1 MSASPAPAMEN
12 VAARPDIR
20 EKVTGHARYTVDKQ
34 PRGMVWARYLR
45 FPYGAGRIAGFN
57 IDAARAVP
65 GVLEVSVRADHPP
78 RCAGDVIGEM
88 VAESPAALDD
98 GLAALRLQ
106 CRPGQPTTN
115 PDDAHAGVPPPNDEE
130 AATLKS
136 IFADATVT
144 VEAEYRTA
152 VQTHSCFEP
161 HAVTAIPQDNGDLE
175 VAVSTQSLMSCQEQ
189 SARAADLPASRVR
202 VKAEYVGG
210 GFGSKFGIGAEGNL
224 AIKWARE
231 LKRPCRVALSRQEE
245 HEMGG
250 NRPGSI
256 QYYHLAAA
264 ADGRLLG
271 GRMHL
276 VSVVGHTGR
285 GGGVRAPS
293 YYRWGEIVR
302 TDDQIALNSG
312 LPRAF
317 RAPAWPQASFA
328 MESVLDELAAR
339 LGMDPVEFRIRNETS
354 ERRQRQLRQGAE
366 LIGWNERPPDG
377 TMTGVVKTGWGC
389 GVASW
394 GNSQGRCAVD
404 LDVYPSGHL
413 EVRIGIQDMG
423 TGATVLA
430 VDVAAWHLGL
440 DRKWIT
446 GKIGVSDYPPGPA
459 SGGSITS
466 RFTAPAVRDAAEKA
480 VTALK
485 ARIAAEW
492 ELAPNDVTYA
502 QGVFRAADGR
512 ERSWVEACRTITDGK
527 INVRGEFNDRYWGHG
542 NSDTAQF
549 AKVDVDT
556 ETGLIRVR
564 KIVAIQACG
573 LAVNRLTAEN
583 QIEGGVIQ
591 GMSYALFEDRRLD
604 GPTGAQYNAD
614 LLQYKISGIGDLPE
628 IVAIIDRDEEE
639 DGVRS
644 LGEPTTIPTAG
655 AIANAVANAIGARVR
670 ELPITPA
677 RVLAALEE
685 RGSA

>member
-1 MSASPAPAMEN
+1 MKATVPPAMEN
-12 VAARPDIR
+12 EAPRPDIR
-20 EKVTGHARYTVDKQ
+20 PKVIGRAHYTVDTH
-34 PRGMVWARYLR
+34 PPNRVWARYLR
-45 FPYGAGRIAGFN
+45 FPYGAGRIVHYDL
-57 IDAARAVP
+57 DAVRAVP
-65 GVLEVSVRADHPP
+65 GIQHISVNRNHTP
-78 RCAGDVIGEM
+78 RCAGDVIGEL
-88 VAESPAALDD
+88 VADNPGALQD
-98 GLAALRLQ
+98 ALTALNLQ
-106 CRPGQPTTN
+106 CQPGQPITR
-115 PDDAHAGVPPPNDEE
+115 PDAAYQGVPPPTTTEAE
-130 AATLKS
+130 TLAAIFEGAAATVK
-136 IFADATVT
+136 
-144 VEAEYRTA
+144 AEYRTA

-161 HAVTAIPQDNGDLE
+161 HAVTASPLPNGDWE
-175 VAVSTQSLMSCQEQ
+175 IAVSTQSLMSCQEQ
-189 SARAADLPASRVR
+189 AARATEKPASRVR

-224 AIKWARE
+224 AIKWARN
-231 LKRPCRVALSRQEE
+231 LNRPCSVALSRQEE

-256 QYYHLAAA
+256 QHFHLAADA
-264 ADGRLLG
+264 EGRLLG

-276 VSVVGHTGR
+276 VSIVGHSGH
-285 GGGVRAPS
+285 GGGVRAPA

-302 TDDQIALNSG
+302 TEDQIALNSG

-328 MESVLDELAAR
+328 MESVLDELAAK
-339 LGMDPVEFRIRNETS
+339 LALDPVEFRIQNETS
-354 ERRQRQLRQGAE
+354 ERRKRQLRQGAD
-366 LIGWNERPPDG
+366 LIGWQQRRPDG
-377 TMTGVVKTGWGC
+377 TTPGIVKTGFGC

-394 GNSQGRCAVD
+394 GNSRGRCAVD
-404 LDVYPSGHL
+404 LDVYPSGDV

-423 TGATVLA
+423 TGATVLP

-440 DRKWIT
+440 DRKWVT

-459 SGGSITS
+459 SGGSVTS

-480 VTALK
+480 LTALK
-485 ARIAAEW
+485 AQVATDW
-492 ELAPNDVTYA
+492 EVTPDTVTYA
-502 QGVFRAADGR
+502 QGVFTAPDGR
-512 ERSWVEACRTITDGK
+512 TMSWPDACRTIPNGK
-527 INVRGEFNDRYWGHG
+527 ISVRGTFNDQFWGRG

-549 AKVDVDT
+549 ARVEVDT
-556 ETGLIRVR
+556 ETGLVRVR

-614 LLQYKISGIGDLPE
+614 LLHYKISGMGDIPE
-628 IVAIIDRDEEE
+628 IVAIIDRDENE

-670 ELPITPA
+670 ELPITPE
-677 RVLAALEE
+677 RVLAAWE
-685 RGSA
+685 RRSA